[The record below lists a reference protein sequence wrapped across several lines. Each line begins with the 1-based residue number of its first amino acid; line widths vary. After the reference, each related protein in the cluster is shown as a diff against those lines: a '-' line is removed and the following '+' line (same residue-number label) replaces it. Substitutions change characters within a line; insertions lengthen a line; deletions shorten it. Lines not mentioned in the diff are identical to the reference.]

1 MQNILLVVFCF
12 TLSIASNIVA
22 AQNYSK
28 RAEVKEFIQEFSV
41 KHKYPES
48 SLIELFSKVKKQ
60 TDVLEAIQ
68 RPAEKKKNWQQY
80 RKIFVTPKRVQQ
92 GIDFWSENAQILADA
107 ERRYGV
113 PPEIVVAIIGVETF
127 YGKYKGKYP
136 VLDSLVTLGFDYPPR
151 QAFFRSELEHFLLLA
166 REEELNPQTI
176 TGSYAGAMGKS
187 QFISSSYRH
196 YAVDFDGN
204 GVRDLWES
212 NEDVIGSVAFY
223 FKRHGWVQGEPVTIP
238 AMVKGEAYLKLL
250 DKGIKPAITVAEL
263 SNYGV
268 SLSAEVDTDAK
279 DMLALLELNNDDSN
293 EYWVGFGNFYAIT
306 RYNHSH
312 MYAMA
317 VYQLSQK
324 IKQNIQGHV
333 AEN

>member
-1 MQNILLVVFCF
+1 MKNILRIVVCLMLFNV
-12 TLSIASNIVA
+12 SNVVL
-22 AQNYSK
+22 AQNYSE
-28 RAEVKEFIQEFSV
+28 RVEVKKFIQEFSI
-41 KHKYPES
+41 KHKYPKS
-48 SLIELFSKVKKQ
+48 SLTALFSNVKKQ

-92 GIDFWSENAQILADA
+92 GLEFWVENAQILADA

-127 YGKYKGKYP
+127 YGRYKGKYP

-151 QAFFRSELEHFLLLA
+151 QKFFRSELEHFLLLA
-166 REEELNPQTI
+166 REEELDPINI

-204 GVRDLWES
+204 GTRDLWTS

-223 FKRHGWVQGEPVTIP
+223 FKRHGWIPDGPITMPVK
-238 AMVKGEAYLKLL
+238 VKGDAYLKLL
-250 DKGIKPAITVAEL
+250 DKGIKPAITVSEL
-263 SNYGV
+263 KNYDV
-268 SLSAEVDTDAK
+268 SLSANVNANNE
-279 DMLALLELNNDDSN
+279 LALLELNNNDSN
-293 EYWVGFGNFYAIT
+293 EYWAGFTNFYVIT
-306 RYNHSH
+306 RYNHSR

-324 IKQNIQGHV
+324 IKQDIQNHV
-333 AEN
+333 VEN